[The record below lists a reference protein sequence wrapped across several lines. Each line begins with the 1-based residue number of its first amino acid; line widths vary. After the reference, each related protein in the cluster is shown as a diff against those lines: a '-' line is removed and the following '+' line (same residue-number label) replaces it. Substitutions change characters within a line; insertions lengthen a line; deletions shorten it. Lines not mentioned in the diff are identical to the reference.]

1 MSTPGFD
8 TSIRN
13 QAGLEQGRAADPS
26 VNIFVEANAGSG
38 KTRVLVDRVTRI
50 LLSDCAPEH
59 VLCVTYTKAAA
70 AEMQERLFARLGKW
84 SVMQDTGLEAE
95 LNKLGLTDQGPDQL
109 ATARRLF
116 ARALET
122 PGGLK
127 IQTIHAF
134 CENLLRRFPLEAGAP
149 PGFETLDDNAARLVF
164 ETARRT
170 LLRGDHAV
178 SIRAALAAGG
188 AEAID
193 NILAWARSNRHG
205 FMKVLD
211 QAGSTDALVR
221 QMFGLLNLAPGTD
234 VDGVKADAWLAAP
247 MQHLREAVTALQNY
261 GTKTDQA
268 RANVLQAALSC
279 TDSATAYDLYIG
291 AFYTAKGT
299 GFPVKSLITKGCAAQ
314 VPGTASMLSAEAE
327 RLEFVRG
334 LVRTAQCATASA
346 AAIRL
351 SASFLEAYDGEMLRR
366 RALNFD
372 DLVEL
377 AGGLLSRDNVF
388 AGWVGYK
395 LDRTL
400 SHALIDEA
408 QDTAPRQW
416 DMIASLTEEF
426 FAGKGVSQQVRTL
439 FAVGDEKQ
447 SIYSFQGAE
456 PKRFLAEGDL
466 LGDRAT
472 GAGMAFARPE
482 LNVSFR
488 SAPEILRAVDQAF
501 ADIADR
507 APETKFTDTNA
518 TDTETLERPF
528 SNYHKHT
535 AARINTPGCVEIW
548 PPTPKPEIE
557 EETSIFAPVDALRP
571 GSARDVLAAT
581 IAREISAMLQRGDR
595 VWEEVGGQF
604 NQRAVRP
611 GDIAILVWRRTGG
624 FFEEVIRQLKLAG
637 VPVAG
642 ADRMILR
649 DQTVVKDLLSLA
661 KFGVTPGDDLALAE
675 ILRSPFFDAA
685 DGTPC
690 SIDDDAL
697 FDLSRSRRS
706 MRRGTLWNA
715 LFTSEDPRFAE
726 ARVALADWRNKADT
740 EGVYDLF
747 AGFLNA
753 RSATGETRWAR
764 LFSRLGEEARDPA
777 EEFLSRALAHER
789 ESGGA
794 LASFIAAIDGE
805 ATQLKREM
813 TTDRNEV
820 QVMTVHASKGL
831 ERPVIILPDTTRSPV
846 SSKSDGL
853 FLHAEAGLLWS
864 PRKADDPTVVA
875 DLRAS
880 RQAKQK
886 AEHGRLLYV
895 ALTRARDRL
904 IVCGW
909 RHGRGL
915 PGEIADESWYQ
926 RLQNNWSGEGWAEF
940 DSPLSLSLED
950 CPPGRRL
957 GQAPDR
963 GDTRA
968 PELAGAIDL
977 PPWALQTARP
987 ESDTRRH
994 VAPSSFLADDE
1005 IEEPSIFSPLSD
1017 PDGHRFRR
1025 GELIHKLLE
1034 TLPDLPRD
1042 RRRHAAERFVAPR
1055 SDLSVEARQT
1065 LVDETL
1071 GILNHPDF
1079 APLFGPGSRA
1089 EVGLTGHAPGL
1100 PAGVSV
1106 RGQVDRLVVTDHEVL
1121 IIDYK
1126 TNRPPPSD
1134 VSQVAR
1140 VYLGQMAAYREL
1152 LQALHPQKSIRCALL
1167 WTDSATLMS
1176 LPDELLDVALAS
1188 ASA

>member
-1 MSTPGFD
+1 MSAPGFD
-8 TSIRN
+8 LSIRK
-13 QAGLEQGRAADPS
+13 QAGLEQGRAADPV

-50 LLSDCAPEH
+50 LLSGCAPEH

-84 SVMQDTGLEAE
+84 SVMADESLEAE
-95 LNKLGLTDQGPDQL
+95 LTKLGLTDQGGDEL

-164 ETARRT
+164 EAARRT
-170 LLRGDHAV
+170 LLLADNDA
-178 SIRAALAAGG
+178 SIRTALAAGG

-193 NILAWARSNRHG
+193 NILAWARANRHA
-205 FMKVLD
+205 FLNRLNA
-211 QAGSTDALVR
+211 AGSTGALIR
-221 QMFGLLNLAPGTD
+221 QMYGVFNLAPGIQ
-234 VDGVKADAWLAAP
+234 VDALKTDAWSAAP
-247 MQHLREAVTALQNY
+247 VAHLREAVLALQNH

-268 RANVLQAALSC
+268 RAEILQAALDNS
-279 TDSATAYDLYIG
+279 SSVAAYDLYLG
-291 AFYTAKGT
+291 AFYTAQGT
-299 GFPVKSLITKGCAAQ
+299 GSPAKSLITKGCAAAA
-314 VPGTASMLSAEAE
+314 PATASLLAAEAA
-327 RLEFVRG
+327 RLELVRDQI
-334 LVRTAQCATASA
+334 RTAQCAHASA

-351 SASFLEAYDGEMLRR
+351 SASFLSAYDDEMLRR

-377 AGGLLSRDNVF
+377 AGGLLSRDNMF

-400 SHALIDEA
+400 VHALIDEA

-426 FAGKGVSQQVRTL
+426 FAGKGISSQVRTL

-456 PKRFLAEGDL
+456 PKRFLAEGDHL
-466 LGDRAT
+466 RELSSN
-472 GAGMAFARPE
+472 AGMAFARPE
-482 LNVSFR
+482 LSVSFR
-488 SAPEILRAVDQAF
+488 SAPEILSAVDQAF
-501 ADIADR
+501 ADIADM
-507 APETKFTDTNA
+507 APETKFVDTCA
-518 TDTETLERPF
+518 SASDALERPF
-528 SNYHKHT
+528 AHYHTHT
-535 AARINTPGCVEIW
+535 AARLNTPGCVEIW
-548 PPTPKPEIE
+548 PATPKPEIE
-557 EETSIFAPVDALRP
+557 EETSIFAPVDAPRP

-581 IAREISAMLQRGDR
+581 IAGEISAMLQRGDQ
-595 VWEEVGGQF
+595 VWEESDGVF
-604 NQRAVRP
+604 SQRAVRP
-611 GDIAILVWRRTGG
+611 SDIAILVWRRTGG
-624 FFEEVIRQLKLAG
+624 FFEEVIRQLKLAN

-642 ADRMILR
+642 ADRMVLR
-649 DQTVVKDLLSLA
+649 DQTAVKDLLSLA

-675 ILRSPFFDAA
+675 ILKSPFFDPA
-685 DGTPC
+685 DGTPPL
-690 SIDDDAL
+690 IDDDAL
-697 FDLSRSRRS
+697 FDLTQARRS
-706 MRRGTLWNA
+706 LRRGTLWNA

-726 ARVALADWRNKADT
+726 ARSALADWRNKADT

-747 AGFLNA
+747 AGFLNH
-753 RSATGETRWAR
+753 RSNTGETRWAR
-764 LFSRLGEEARDPA
+764 MFARLGEEARDPA

-831 ERPVIILPDTTRSPV
+831 ERPIIILPDTTRSPV
-846 SSKSDGL
+846 NSKSDGL
-853 FLHAEAGLLWS
+853 FLHPEAGMVWS
-864 PRKADDPTVVA
+864 PRKADDPAVVSE
-875 DLRAS
+875 LRAN

-915 PGEIADESWYQ
+915 PGEIADESWYH
-926 RLQNNWSGEGWAEF
+926 RLQKNWTGDDWVAFE
-940 DSPLSLSLED
+940 SPLSQTLED
-950 CPPGRRL
+950 CEPGRRL

-963 GDTRA
+963 GDVSV
-968 PELAGAIDL
+968 PEVSRTIDI
-977 PPWALQTARP
+977 PDWAVRSAKLEAD
-987 ESDTRRH
+987 SKRH

-1005 IEEPSIFSPLSD
+1005 VGEPSIFSPLSD
-1017 PDGHRFRR
+1017 PGGYRFRR

-1034 TLPDLPRD
+1034 TLPDLPED
-1042 RRRHAAERFVAPR
+1042 RRRQAAERFVAPR
-1055 SDLSVEARQT
+1055 SDLSVEARQN

-1071 GILNHPDF
+1071 GILDHPDF

-1089 EVGLTGHAPGL
+1089 EVGLTGSAAGL
-1100 PAGVSV
+1100 PVGVSV
-1106 RGQVDRLVVTDHEVL
+1106 RGQVDRLVITDHEVL

-1126 TNRPPPSD
+1126 TNRPPPAKVSD
-1134 VSQVAR
+1134 VAR
-1140 VYLGQMAAYREL
+1140 VYLGQMAAYRVL
-1152 LQALHPQKSIRCALL
+1152 LQALHPDKTIRCALL

-1176 LPDELLDVALAS
+1176 LPDALLDEVLATAS
-1188 ASA
+1188 A